1 MQNFMDLA
9 LDGAIKKH
17 GKDVKSDISQSDLE
31 KDYIV
36 ASRVVREIL
45 TIFNKH
51 EVSPMQGYMIA
62 GALSDAIYSM
72 LVETDV
78 RESLNRSAS
87 ADL

>member
-1 MQNFMDLA
+1 MDLA
-9 LDGAIKKH
+9 LDGAMKKH
-17 GKDVKSDISQSDLE
+17 GKDVKSDINQSDLE

-36 ASRVVREIL
+36 ASRVVKEIL
-45 TIFNKH
+45 TIFDKH

-78 RESLNRSAS
+78 RESLKSAS
-87 ADL
+87 ADR